1 MIAHNLQE
9 AGPDERARNAV
20 FSPDTDLV
28 RDEVRSQLQRILA
41 SPAFHNSK
49 RYAAVLTYVVERTLE
64 GYGDQLKERTI
75 GIEVFK
81 RRPDYDTSTDHA
93 VRSAVAEVRKRL
105 AQYYVNGCS
114 GELRIELQLGSY
126 MPQFRWVD
134 EGPRYPAA
142 SSQFAPPT
150 APRAATPTA
159 PTAAPTAAVPTAAS
173 GPSGHAPR
181 KVWIRAAWIA
191 AGSMFAVTLAVAW
204 ATILQA
210 RAPLNRFWQP
220 VLSSRA
226 PVLLC
231 IGNVEGGQQ
240 PPIVDPGPLHDL
252 TLAKFQN
259 SAHTTVNEYD
269 AFALARLASL
279 LEARGKMFRL
289 ASQSD
294 ATFTDLQ
301 NGPAILVGLLNNSW
315 TERLVDKLRFNV
327 DQPLPGKFV
336 IRDRNNPLKNDWS
349 VDYSTPYL
357 DLTKDY
363 ALVLRMVDPKT
374 EQTVI
379 VAAGVTVFGTA
390 AAGNFLTSKNEMEK
404 LAAIAPPGWEKKNM
418 ELVLSTDVIKGRSG
432 PASIVAVQ
440 FW

>member
-9 AGPDERARNAV
+9 AGPDERARNVV
-20 FSPDTDLV
+20 FSPDTDLE

-49 RYAAVLTYVVERTLE
+49 RYAAVLTYVVDRTLE

-75 GIEVFK
+75 GIEDFK

-105 AQYYVNGCS
+105 AQYYVNGCI

-134 EGPRYPAA
+134 EGPRYTAA

-150 APRAATPTA
+150 ATPTA
-159 PTAAPTAAVPTAAS
+159 HTTAIPTAAPTAAP
-173 GPSGHAPR
+173 GPSGRAPR

-191 AGSMFAVTLAVAW
+191 AGCTFVATATVAW
-204 ATILQA
+204 AAILQA

-220 VLSSRA
+220 VLSSHA

-240 PPIVDPGPLHDL
+240 PPIVDPGPLRDL

-269 AFALARLASL
+269 AFALARFAGL

-327 DQPLPGKFV
+327 DQAAPDRFV

-404 LAAIAPPGWEKKNM
+404 LAAVAPPGWEKKNM

>member
-9 AGPDERARNAV
+9 AAGPDERARNVV
-20 FSPDTDLV
+20 FSPDTDLE

-49 RYAAVLTYVVERTLE
+49 RYAAVLTYVVDRTLE

-105 AQYYVNGCS
+105 AQYYVNGSS

-126 MPQFRWVD
+126 MPQFRRVD
-134 EGPRYPAA
+134 DGPRYTAA

-150 APRAATPTA
+150 AHT
-159 PTAAPTAAVPTAAS
+159 TAAPTTAP

-191 AGSMFAVTLAVAW
+191 AGCTFVAAATVAW
-204 ATILQA
+204 AAILQA

-240 PPIVDPGPLHDL
+240 PPIVDPGPLYDL

-269 AFALARLASL
+269 AFALARLAGL

-315 TERLVDKLRFNV
+315 TERLVDKLRFTV
-327 DQPLPGKFV
+327 DQPAPDRFV

-390 AAGNFLTSKNEMEK
+390 AAGNFLTSNNEMEK

>member
-1 MIAHNLQE
+1 MIANNLQE
-9 AGPDERARNAV
+9 AGPDERARSAV
-20 FSPDTDLV
+20 FSPDTDLG
-28 RDEVRSQLQRILA
+28 REEIRSQLQRILA

-49 RYAAVLTYVVERTLE
+49 RYAAVLKYVVDQTLE
-64 GYGDQLKERTI
+64 GFGDQLKERTI
-75 GIEVFK
+75 GIEVFQ

-105 AQYYVNGCS
+105 AQYYVNDCQ

-134 EGPRYPAA
+134 EAPRRTAAAEQIAAIAA
-142 SSQFAPPT
+142 SPIAAPPGPP
-150 APRAATPTA
+150 AP
-159 PTAAPTAAVPTAAS
+159 
-173 GPSGHAPR
+173 APR
-181 KVWIRAAWIA
+181 KVWIGALWVVAGCAFLAAAIV
-191 AGSMFAVTLAVAW
+191 AGTAFS
-204 ATILQA
+204 QA
-210 RAPLNRFWQP
+210 RAPFNRFWQP

-231 IGNVEGGQQ
+231 IGDQQGGQK
-240 PPIVDPGPLHDL
+240 VGLEASGPLQDL
-252 TLAKFQN
+252 TLSKFQN
-259 SAHTTVNEYD
+259 SAQTIVSEYD
-269 AFALARLASL
+269 AFALARLAGL

-301 NGPAILVGLLNNSW
+301 NGPAILVGLLNNTW
-315 TERLVDKLRFNV
+315 TERLVERLRFNV
-327 DQPLPGKFV
+327 DQPAPGKFV

-357 DLTKDY
+357 DLSKDY

-390 AAGNFLTSKNEMEK
+390 AAGHFLTSQNEMEK
-404 LAAIAPPGWEKKNM
+404 LAAIAPPGWENKNM

-432 PASIVAVQ
+432 PASIVAAQ

>member
-1 MIAHNLQE
+1 MIANNLQE
-9 AGPDERARNAV
+9 AGPDERARNVV
-20 FSPDTDLV
+20 FSPDTDLG
-28 RDEVRSQLQRILA
+28 REEVRSQLQRILA

-49 RYAAVLTYVVERTLE
+49 RYAAVLKYVVDQTLE

-75 GIEVFK
+75 GIEVFQ

-105 AQYYVNGCS
+105 AQYYVNDCH

-126 MPQFRWVD
+126 IPQFRWVD
-134 EGPRYPAA
+134 EPPR
-142 SSQFAPPT
+142 
-150 APRAATPTA
+150 R
-159 PTAAPTAAVPTAAS
+159 TAAPERTAAS
-173 GPSGHAPR
+173 EQIAR
-181 KVWIRAAWIA
+181 IA
-191 AGSMFAVTLAVAW
+191 AGPIAPPGPSAPAPRRVWIPAAW
-204 ATILQA
+204 AAAGCAFLATAIIAATAFSQA
-210 RAPLNRFWQP
+210 RAPFNRFWQP

-231 IGNVEGGQQ
+231 IGDQQGGQQ
-240 PPIVDPGPLHDL
+240 VPSEDLGPLHDL
-252 TLAKFQN
+252 TLSKFQN
-259 SAHTTVNEYD
+259 SAQTIVSEYD
-269 AFALARLASL
+269 AFALARLAGL

-301 NGPAILVGLLNNSW
+301 NGPAILVGLLNNTW
-315 TERLVDKLRFNV
+315 TERLVERLRFNV
-327 DQPLPGKFV
+327 DQPAPGKFV

-390 AAGNFLTSKNEMEK
+390 AAGHFLTSKNEMEK
-404 LAAIAPPGWEKKNM
+404 LAAIAPPGWENKNM

-432 PASIVAVQ
+432 PASIVAAQ

>member
-9 AGPDERARNAV
+9 AGPDERARNVV
-20 FSPDTDLV
+20 FSPDTDLE

-49 RYAAVLTYVVERTLE
+49 RYAAVLTYVVDRTLE

-105 AQYYVNGCS
+105 AQYYVNGRS

-126 MPQFRWVD
+126 MPQFRWVE
-134 EGPRYPAA
+134 EGPQSTAA
-142 SSQFAPPT
+142 SSQFAIPT
-150 APRAATPTA
+150 AHTSTVPAAA
-159 PTAAPTAAVPTAAS
+159 PTAAS
-173 GPSGHAPR
+173 GPSGHATR

-191 AGSMFAVTLAVAW
+191 AGCTFVATAVVAW
-204 ATILQA
+204 AAILQA

-220 VLSSRA
+220 VLSSHA
-226 PVLLC
+226 PVLIC

-240 PPIVDPGPLHDL
+240 PPIVDPGPLRDL
-252 TLAKFQN
+252 TLSKFQN

-269 AFALARLASL
+269 AFALARLAGL

-327 DQPLPGKFV
+327 DQPAPGRFV

-363 ALVLRMVDPKT
+363 ALVLRMIDPKT

-404 LAAIAPPGWEKKNM
+404 LAAIAPPGWAKKNM

>member
-1 MIAHNLQE
+1 MIANNLQE
-9 AGPDERARNAV
+9 AGPDERARSAV
-20 FSPDTDLV
+20 FSPDTDLG
-28 RDEVRSQLQRILA
+28 REEIRSQLQRILA

-49 RYAAVLTYVVERTLE
+49 RYAAVLKYVVDQTLE
-64 GYGDQLKERTI
+64 GFGDQLKERTI
-75 GIEVFK
+75 GIEVFQ

-105 AQYYVNGCS
+105 AQYYVNDCQ

-134 EGPRYPAA
+134 EAPRRTAAAEQIAAIAA
-142 SSQFAPPT
+142 SPT
-150 APRAATPTA
+150 APP
-159 PTAAPTAAVPTAAS
+159 
-173 GPSGHAPR
+173 GPSAPEPR
-181 KVWIRAAWIA
+181 KVWSGAAWAA
-191 AGSMFAVTLAVAW
+191 AGCAFVATAIVAGTAFSLAR
-204 ATILQA
+204 T
-210 RAPLNRFWQP
+210 PFNRFWQP

-226 PVLLC
+226 SVLLC
-231 IGNVEGGQQ
+231 IGDLEGGQQ
-240 PPIVDPGPLHDL
+240 LPIEDPGPLHDL
-252 TLAKFQN
+252 TLSKFQN
-259 SAHTTVNEYD
+259 SAQTIVNEYD
-269 AFALARLASL
+269 AFALARLAGL

-301 NGPAILVGLLNNSW
+301 NGPAILVGLLNNTW
-315 TERLVDKLRFNV
+315 TERLVERLRFNV
-327 DQPLPGKFV
+327 DQPAPGKFV

-357 DLTKDY
+357 DLSKDY

-390 AAGNFLTSKNEMEK
+390 AAGDFLTSKNEMEK
-404 LAAIAPPGWEKKNM
+404 LAAIAPPGWENKNM